1 MDALPPGEP
10 KFRRRPDARPAEIVA
25 AGLEVFS
32 EQGFAAAR
40 MDEVAR
46 RAGVSKGAIYRYFE
60 TKGDLFSAV
69 VGTAILPNIEAV
81 KSVLSQAPSF
91 ETAIRAAAPAMAERI
106 LSNRRITGVI
116 RLIVAESRTHP
127 ELAELWHKAVAEP
140 GLILMSGLIEQAQA
154 RGEVRPGDPRWFAM
168 GLMGPM
174 ILSLIWRETFEPV
187 GAQPIDVGALIDQ
200 HVETVLRGMRP

>member
-1 MDALPPGEP
+1 MNALPPGEP

-40 MDEVAR
+40 MEEVAR

-60 TKGDLFSAV
+60 TKGDLFRAV
-69 VGTAILPNIEAV
+69 VGTAILPNIEAI
-81 KSVLSQAPSF
+81 KMMMAQAPSF
-91 ETAIRAAAPAMAERI
+91 EAAVRTAAPALAQRVMT
-106 LSNRRITGVI
+106 NRQITGVI

-127 ELAELWHKAVAEP
+127 ELAELWYGSVVEP
-140 GLILMSGLIEQAQA
+140 GLRMMSGVIEQAQS
-154 RGEVRPGDPRWFAM
+154 RGQVRAGDPRLFAM

-174 ILSLIWRETFEPV
+174 LLSLIWRETFEPI
-187 GAQPIDVGALIDQ
+187 GAPALDVGALVDQ
-200 HVETVLRGMRP
+200 HVETVLKGMAP